1 MPRILEACMP
11 RILGAHG
18 PVGAACHG
26 AEALVTHV
34 AVIHGVPHA
43 VHVFRLSVWRAEVAR
58 ALPPGL
64 GDQVGALAEQV
75 VVLQARAP
83 GGPGLGEGQDGED

>member
-26 AEALVTHV
+26 AEALVTHAGGRGEV
-34 AVIHGVPHA
+34 GEEVGGGV
-43 VHVFRLSVWRAEVAR
+43 RRCGEV
-58 ALPPGL
+58 
-64 GDQVGALAEQV
+64 E
-75 VVLQARAP
+75 
-83 GGPGLGEGQDGED
+83 